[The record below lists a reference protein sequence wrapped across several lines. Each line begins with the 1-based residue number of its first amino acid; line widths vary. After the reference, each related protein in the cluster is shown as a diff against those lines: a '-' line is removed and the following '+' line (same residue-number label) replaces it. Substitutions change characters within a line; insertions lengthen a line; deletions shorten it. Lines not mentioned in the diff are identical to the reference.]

1 MCCPDPGC
9 AGSATLP
16 DASQAAAL
24 ADYSHVFLHCPSLR
38 PAVDWLCDLWGRVAP
53 DDAPVPRDAR
63 VLLLGDA
70 TVWSPAGGD
79 AQCSLWLHLRLLWCR
94 SVWAH
99 VCAASPGTALSWR
112 AVVAVLQ
119 AWVSRAIRLDWLRV
133 SASLPG
139 AAGQSCPLGVC

>member
-1 MCCPDPGC
+1 M
-9 AGSATLP
+9 LP
-16 DASQAAAL
+16 
-24 ADYSHVFLHCPSLR
+24 
-38 PAVDWLCDLWGRVAP
+38 
-53 DDAPVPRDAR
+53 
-63 VLLLGDA
+63 A

-112 AVVAVLQ
+112 AVVAVLR

-139 AAGQSCPLGVC
+139 AAELPSWCVLSDRCRLTQEQFQDRWCLGAVLAHVGAGAESAGGPAALHVHVPA